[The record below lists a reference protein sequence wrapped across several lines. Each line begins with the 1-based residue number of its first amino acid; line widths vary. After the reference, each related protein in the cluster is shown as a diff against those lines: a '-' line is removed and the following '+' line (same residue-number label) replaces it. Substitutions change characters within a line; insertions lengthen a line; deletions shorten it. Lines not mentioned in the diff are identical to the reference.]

1 MTPADLRRMLEQFI
15 DKRTVRAFLIEGKA
29 TEIDKGNKTCD
40 VLPLEG
46 KAPYQDVRLLPLSG
60 SGDFGFTLYPKKDTN
75 VVILKKDDTE
85 AFLFS
90 CQEIESMELF
100 VGDQFKLEV
109 KNNGDCIFN
118 DGNNGGLVIIDK
130 LKQQVEKNS
139 QLLQKIMTVFSS
151 PVNEAGNGAP
161 SVFQQALNIAT
172 QGSQTADLSN
182 ITNDKIKH

>member
-1 MTPADLRRMLEQFI
+1 MVAAELRRMLEQFI
-15 DKRTVRAFLIEGKA
+15 DKRTVRAFLIEGKVI
-29 TEIDKGNKTCD
+29 EIDKENKVCD
-40 VLPLEG
+40 VLPLDSQ
-46 KAPYQDVRLLPLSG
+46 APFQDVRLLPLSG
-60 SGDFGFTLYPKKDTN
+60 SGGFGFTLYPKKDTN
-75 VVILKKDDTE
+75 VTILKKTDTE
-85 AFLFS
+85 AFLIS

-118 DGNNGGLVIIDK
+118 DGSNGGLIIVDK
-130 LKQQVEKNS
+130 LQQQVAKNS
-139 QLLQKIMTVFSS
+139 QLLQKIMTVFST

-161 SVFQQALNIAT
+161 SVFQQALNAAT